1 MLSGDFWTQSSNY
14 DNTPYY
20 NHLQHLSARTSYGDG
35 SGDDGGGGH
44 GGGGGGLHWGW
55 LPVNLLSGLWSLEGS
70 RAISSHYTFQPRYHE
85 QRISTFSTKKQSA
98 IISFKTILF
107 QAYSKF
113 YLRKCLTCSA
123 SHGRMWPWTVYF
135 LSPKLIG
142 GKIKLFTVYFV
153 PRKWIGYKK
162 CSFGP
167 IKKIECQKNVH
178 FVPWRWIGC
187 QKINNISNVC
197 SLTEIKWEK

>member
-1 MLSGDFWTQSSNY
+1 MLWTVFLKILFFFNVCFCAGNGGDYQSICWVA
-14 DNTPYY
+14 
-20 NHLQHLSARTSYGDG
+20 L
-35 SGDDGGGGH
+35 
-44 GGGGGGLHWGW
+44 GGLEGW
-55 LPVNLLSGLWSLEGS
+55 